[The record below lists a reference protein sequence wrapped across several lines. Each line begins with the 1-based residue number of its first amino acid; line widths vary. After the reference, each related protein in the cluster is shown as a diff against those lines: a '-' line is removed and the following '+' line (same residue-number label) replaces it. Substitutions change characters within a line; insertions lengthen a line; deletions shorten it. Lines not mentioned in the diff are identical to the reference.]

1 MALIRPAEPA
11 DAEAIGQVHVISWRE
26 TYTGIMPE
34 RVLARLSVE
43 QRARMW
49 RTMLDRPAPA
59 SAVFV
64 AEDDEGE
71 VVGFASCGPQ
81 RTPTLDFAGEYYALY
96 VLEAAQRQGIG
107 RTLMAAMSNHL
118 SRAGLV
124 SASLWVVRDN
134 ARAVRFYERFGGVL
148 VGTQEESR
156 DGYVLSEVAYGWR
169 ELPLV

>member
-1 MALIRPAEPA
+1 MVLIRPAEPV
-11 DAEAIGQVHVISWRE
+11 DAEAIGQVHVVSWRE

-43 QRARMW
+43 ARSRMW
-49 RTMLDRPAPA
+49 RTMLDRPAQA

-96 VLEAAQRQGIG
+96 VLAAAQRHGIG

-118 SRAGLV
+118 SRSGLV
-124 SASLWVVRDN
+124 SASLWVVREN
-134 ARAVRFYERFGGVL
+134 ARAVRFYERFGGIAVA
-148 VGTQEESR
+148 TQEERR

>member
-1 MALIRPAEPA
+1 MVLIRPAEAA

-26 TYTGIMPE
+26 TYTGILPE

-43 QRARMW
+43 ARSRMW

-59 SAVFV
+59 SAAFV
-64 AEDDEGE
+64 AEDDEGDI
-71 VVGFASCGPQ
+71 VGFASCGPQ

-96 VLEAAQRQGIG
+96 VLQAAQRQGIG
-107 RTLMAAMSNHL
+107 RTLMAAMSNQL
-118 SRAGLV
+118 SRSGLV
-124 SASLWVVRDN
+124 SASLWVVSDN
-134 ARAVRFYERFGGVL
+134 HRAIRFYERFGGVM
-148 VGTQEESR
+148 VGTQEERR

>member
-1 MALIRPAEPA
+1 MVLIRPAEAA

-26 TYTGIMPE
+26 TYTGILPE

-43 QRARMW
+43 ARSRMW

-59 SAVFV
+59 
-64 AEDDEGE
+64 
-71 VVGFASCGPQ
+71 Q

-96 VLEAAQRQGIG
+96 VLQAAQRQGIG
-107 RTLMAAMSNHL
+107 RTLMAAMSNQL
-118 SRAGLV
+118 SRSGLV

-134 ARAVRFYERFGGVL
+134 HRAIRFYERFGGVM
-148 VGTQEESR
+148 VGTQEERR
-156 DGYVLSEVAYGWR
+156 DGYVLSEIAYGWR